1 MLRRSY
7 KDHLFKVRK
16 MWKKM
21 FTLGS
26 QCMFIA
32 LGVKRCRYWLLWLL
46 WSMNL
51 SDCLS
56 LHWTLVGSLVLL
68 VEAVH
73 FSSARRAGGDHL
85 FKVRKMWKKM
95 FTLGFSRLHWLHL
108 VAFGCFGAWFFLL
121 KGGWAKSA
129 VLKFETWC
137 YGAPIRTI
145 SSKLGRCEKRCLHW
159 VSSAC
164 S

>member
-1 MLRRSY
+1 MNLSDCLSLHWALVGSLVLLVEAVHFSSARRAGGPSQPLLNQIWDLVLRRSY

-21 FTLGS
+21 FTLGF

-32 LGVKRCRYWLLWLL
+32 LGVKRCR
-46 WSMNL
+46 SDIGCFGCFGGMNL

-73 FSSARRAGGDHL
+73 FSSCS
-85 FKVRKMWKKM
+85 WI
-95 FTLGFSRLHWLHL
+95 
-108 VAFGCFGAWFFLL
+108 
-121 KGGWAKSA
+121 
-129 VLKFETWC
+129 KFETWC